1 MSFKL
6 KTVLGLAIIQGLLLM
21 MLLYVSFTELD
32 RTVQSGVSEKA
43 DTATQLLA
51 TLAKDGVLSYDIATL
66 ENYAKSIITQEGILY
81 VKILDYKGNI
91 LAEQGRSD
99 LLNRKFNADSNLSSV
114 DDNVYDSVAEIL
126 QGGASHGRVELGFNT
141 DIISED
147 AEHTRSRLIILSL
160 VTLFFTI
167 GFALALG
174 RYLTKQLNALI
185 AGTEA
190 LSNGQLDYRIK
201 ITSNDE
207 LGITASAFNRM
218 ADQLKTLYTNLDKEI
233 SLNQAMFMTSPN
245 AIVVIDSNKIIS
257 NYNRAAEKLF
267 GYSSKEIISQSVNI
281 LMEEKDT
288 LRHIAFPQNH
298 TKTQSSK
305 VIEKSQELKAR
316 HKDGKVIPVDITLG
330 EMVVEGKSNFV
341 VVIRDITEINESK
354 LALFE
359 HQKNLEG
366 IVAQRTQQLENAKNA
381 AVAGARAK
389 SEFIANMSHEI
400 RTPMNSI
407 IGFSELL
414 MLDGSICADSKL
426 QVQTILNSSMSL
438 LTIINDVLDM
448 SKLESGKFSLE
459 NACFHLPNSVK
470 DALKLVEMQAKE
482 KNIGITLVIDNKVKE
497 KYTGDS
503 TRLRQI
509 ILNLVGN
516 AIKFTEQG
524 AIEISIYPGKISGHL
539 TFAVKDTG
547 IGMSEVHCLKIFD
560 AFVQADASTT
570 RRYGGTGLGTTISK
584 QLVELMNGKIWVE
597 SVMGKGSS
605 FYFTVVLDE
614 VDQDSECLYAD
625 VFSNKETVLSPRT
638 FKILLAEDIKEN
650 ANLVML
656 RLKPLGHEVKWVKN
670 GQEAVSAYK
679 ESQYDLI
686 LMDVMMPKMDGLE
699 ATRIIRRIE
708 EGSKTH
714 ITILAL
720 TASVMTVDHERC
732 IASGMDAIEA
742 KPINFS
748 RLVEQMEKMVPA
760 GRGHSNEQPYIDPE
774 ISHSVDFQPIISFV
788 SISEALETWRDG
800 YQYAKALKS
809 FANNHS
815 ADAKKLKELLSHP
828 SLSNKT
834 EAQVLIHTLTG
845 VAGNL
850 FLKDITRLCSEID
863 TLIKNNS
870 ENQANNTTRD
880 LHKVIGST
888 VKAII
893 KIDLSHYSNPI
904 ELRQVNPRLINKLMD
919 NLELAI
925 SDYNPDS
932 IEPILAELSKYISQ
946 PELKKINKAVDDFDF
961 DKALSALTLLRKTES
976 SIGIEI

>member
-32 RTVQSGVSEKA
+32 RTAQSGVSEKA

-66 ENYAKSIITQEGILY
+66 ENYTKGIITQEGILY
-81 VKILDYKGNI
+81 VKIFDYKGNI
-91 LAEQGRSD
+91 LAEQGSPN
-99 LLNRKFNADSNLSSV
+99 LLNKKFIADSNLSSV
-114 DDNVYDSVAEIL
+114 DDNVYDSVAKIL

-141 DIISED
+141 DIISQD
-147 AEHTRSRLIILSL
+147 ADHTRNRLIILSF
-160 VTLFFTI
+160 VTLIFTI
-167 GFALALG
+167 GFALILG

-190 LSNGQLDYRIK
+190 LSNGRLDYRIK

-207 LGITASAFNRM
+207 LGVTATAFNRM
-218 ADQLKTLYTNLDKEI
+218 ASQLKTLYTNLDKEI

-245 AIVVIDSNKIIS
+245 AIVVIDSNEIIS

-267 GYSSKEIISQSVNI
+267 GYRSKEIINQKINI
-281 LMEEKDT
+281 LMEEKDALSHT
-288 LRHIAFPQNH
+288 VFSQNH
-298 TKTQSSK
+298 IKTQPSK
-305 VIEKSQELKAR
+305 VIEKNRELKAR
-316 HKDGKVIPVDITLG
+316 HKDGNVIPVDITIG
-330 EMVVEGKSNFV
+330 EMVVEGKSKFV

-366 IVAQRTQQLENAKNA
+366 IVAKRTQQLENAKNA

-414 MLDGSICADSKL
+414 ILDESICANSKI

-459 NACFHLPNSVK
+459 NACFHLPNAVK
-470 DALKLVEMQAKE
+470 DALKLVENQARE
-482 KNIGITLVIDNKVKE
+482 KGIEITLVIDNNVRE
-497 KYTGDS
+497 KYNGDS
-503 TRLRQI
+503 TRLRQV

-524 AIEISIYPGKISGHL
+524 TIEISIHQGKLSGHL
-539 TFAVKDTG
+539 TFTVKDSG
-547 IGMSEVHCLKIFD
+547 IGMSKSHCKKIFE

-584 QLVELMNGKIWVE
+584 QLVELMNGKIWVK
-597 SVMGKGSS
+597 SVKGKGSS
-605 FYFTVVLDE
+605 FYFTVVLKE
-614 VDQDSECLYAD
+614 AVQDSECLYAD
-625 VFSNKETVLSPRT
+625 VFSNKEMCISPRV
-638 FKILLAEDIKEN
+638 FKVLLAEDIKEN
-650 ANLVML
+650 ASLVLL
-656 RLKPLGHEVKWVKN
+656 RLKPLGHEVKWVQNGEEVVNAYKN
-670 GQEAVSAYK
+670 GE
-679 ESQYDLI
+679 YDLI
-686 LMDVMMPKMDGLE
+686 LMDVMMPKIDGLE

-708 EGSKTH
+708 EDSKSH

-720 TASVMTVDHERC
+720 TASVMTEDHERC
-732 IASGMDAIEA
+732 NESGMDAIEA

-748 RLVEQMEKMVPA
+748 RLTELMEKMVPA
-760 GRGHSNEQPYIDPE
+760 GIGKNNDLQDID
-774 ISHSVDFQPIISFV
+774 INSIDNIDFESMLPFV
-788 SISEALETWRDG
+788 SISKALDTWKDD
-800 YQYAKALKS
+800 YQYAKSLKS
-809 FANNHS
+809 FSINHS
-815 ADAKKLKELLSHP
+815 DDAKKLNELLSK
-828 SLSNKT
+828 SKNT
-834 EAQVLIHTLTG
+834 EAKVLMHTLTG

-850 FLKDITRLCSEID
+850 FLKDLASLSSEID
-863 TLIKNNS
+863 DMIENNN
-870 ENQANNTTRD
+870 ENQAKKITSD
-880 LHKVIGST
+880 LHQVLDSAL
-888 VKAII
+888 KAIAQI
-893 KIDLSHYSNPI
+893 NLSRYSNPI
-904 ELRQVNPRLINKLMD
+904 KLTKAEPAVINKLMD
-919 NLELAI
+919 SMALAI
-925 SDYNPDS
+925 NDYNPDS
-932 IEPILAELSKYISQ
+932 VEPILDELRQYLSETQLRELSK
-946 PELKKINKAVDDFDF
+946 AMDDFDF
-961 DKALSALTLLRKTES
+961 DEALSALKLLRK
-976 SIGIEI
+976 I